1 MVGGSQGISDTPAW
15 IVSKA
20 NTYAR
25 LTGKTPFSIYQG
37 RWSILKRDFERDV
50 IPMALHEGAF
60 LLLLSR
66 REAEGLARGDK
77 READCHPGRRTGMAL
92 APFGVLAHGRIFTD
106 EEEERRRQTGEN
118 GAPLSSPASS
128 LSC

>member
-50 IPMALHEGAF
+50 IPMALHEGASH
-60 LLLLSR
+60 LLLSR
-66 REAEGLARGDK
+66 